1 MKDNRWLSLVA
12 LAIMSAGFVLAEGT
26 VPLRQGLVNSSSLAV
41 RPRPASFYERLGV
54 LNKGDVVQIVRQQDD
69 WYEILLPENILGWVR
84 SEHLNAENIVISDT
98 CFLHTG
104 AGEMFTNFHHIP
116 AQTKLT
122 LAGVP
127 NDGWC
132 QVIPPAGTTAWVSAA
147 YISFPDAEGTAAKPD
162 QVSTTANQVAQA
174 EISNLEAQ
182 RNKLKEEHARQQAQL
197 EEEQQRLN
205 QLRADAE
212 KLKQATAQDANALG
226 ELQRE
231 IERLQLLRENAE
243 VKAALARTEREK
255 ALLQAT
261 AEQKKLEQQKQEA
274 ELKARTVLSE
284 KDKWEEEARKV
295 SAALTAAREES
306 RQQAEAA
313 RIEADKLEKEKL
325 AIVEKAEAALKKAQE
340 AEERRRESEQKQ
352 SLTEQAIQTLQAD
365 LLQAEKKV
373 EALRQERERME
384 AATKEEA
391 TKLEQVRQEAERLAR
406 ENAEIQQRLEA
417 ARQERQ
423 ALDQQK
429 LEDEKRQQTLKAQV
443 AAQEAARESAA
454 PEAAQEV
461 AAVTTTADGRQRI
474 LLSPPAVAD
483 DAVSAPAPAAQ
494 PAQSAASPQASAA
507 VSESPAKAAEA
518 EPVQS
523 ANIIAPPIQPRKT
536 GIVVSLR
543 ENASAYASHVLCE
556 SRNFTLVPVCYLHS
570 SIIDLQPWEN
580 LMVEVTGEEISI
592 KGWTRPVLKV
602 DGIIRK

>member
-1 MKDNRWLSLVA
+1 MKDNRWLFLVA
-12 LAIMSAGFVLAEGT
+12 LAIMSAGLVLAEGT
-26 VPLRQGLVNSSSLAV
+26 VPPRQGIVNSNSLAV

-54 LNKGDVVQIVRQQDD
+54 LNQGAVVQVLRQQDD

-84 SEHLNAENIVISDT
+84 SEHLNAENIVINDT

-116 AQTKLT
+116 VQTKLT
-122 LAGVP
+122 LAGIP

-147 YISFPDAEGTAAKPD
+147 YISFPAAEGPAAKPD
-162 QVSTTANQVAQA
+162 QVSSTSANQAARA
-174 EISNLEAQ
+174 EISTLEAQ
-182 RNKLKEEHARQQAQL
+182 RNQLKEEHARQQAQL
-197 EEEQQRLN
+197 EEEQQRLK

-212 KLKQATAQDANALG
+212 KLKQATMQDANALG
-226 ELQRE
+226 DLQRE
-231 IERLQLLRENAE
+231 VERLQLLRENAE
-243 VKAALARTEREK
+243 VKAALARAEREK
-255 ALLQAT
+255 ALLQASE
-261 AEQKKLEQQKQEA
+261 EQKKLEQQKLEA
-274 ELKARTVLSE
+274 ELKAKTVLSE
-284 KDKWEEEARKV
+284 KDKWEAEARKV

-306 RQQAEAA
+306 RLQAETA
-313 RIEADKLEKEKL
+313 RTEADKLEQEKL

-352 SLTEQAIQTLQAD
+352 SLTEKAIQALQAD
-365 LLQAEKKV
+365 LQQAEKKV
-373 EALRQERERME
+373 ESLRQERERME

-417 ARQERQ
+417 ARQERL

-443 AAQEAARESAA
+443 AAQDAARESAVPAAA
-454 PEAAQEV
+454 PADG
-461 AAVTTTADGRQRI
+461 AVVMADGRQRI
-474 LLSPPAVAD
+474 LLSPPAAGGT
-483 DAVSAPAPAAQ
+483 ASAPAPAAAH
-494 PAQSAASPQASAA
+494 PAATGPDSAAEVA
-507 VSESPAKAAEA
+507 SPAAAASA

-523 ANIIAPPIQPRKT
+523 ANLTAPPLQPRRS
-536 GIVVSLR
+536 GIVISLQG
-543 ENASAYASHVLCE
+543 NASAYASHVLCE
-556 SRNFTLVPVCYLHS
+556 SRNYTLVPICYLHS
-570 SIIDLQPWEN
+570 SIIDLRPWEN
-580 LMVEVTGEEISI
+580 LVVEVTGEEITI